1 MGLKKGYD
9 SPSIL
14 WEFYWNVHVCTH
26 IKRVCLSAQIS
37 LHKIASCFTSLY
49 EQRIQ
54 CYNAREN
61 KVGTHRDMF
70 IVSGYPIFVMSC
82 KNPTCWVYHWVY
94 YFISQDGWNHP
105 RACQQCLM
113 TLFWE
118 TVSIM
123 TCEV

>member
-70 IVSGYPIFVMSC
+70 IVSGYPIFVMSG
-82 KNPTCWVYHWVY
+82 K
-94 YFISQDGWNHP
+94 NHP
-105 RACQQCLM
+105 YMLGLPLGL
-113 TLFWE
+113 LFHIPRWLE
-118 TVSIM
+118 TSHSLPTMFDDTVLGNCPHHDM
-123 TCEV
+123 